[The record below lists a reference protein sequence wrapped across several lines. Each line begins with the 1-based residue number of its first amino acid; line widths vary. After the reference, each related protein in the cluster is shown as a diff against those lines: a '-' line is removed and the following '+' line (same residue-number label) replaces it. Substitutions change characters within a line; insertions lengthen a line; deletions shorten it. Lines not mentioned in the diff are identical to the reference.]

1 MRITLLSF
9 LICFMGI
16 STPIS
21 LYAQSSFYQTTNAKV
36 NFYSSAPVEDIE
48 ATSNSGVSVLNT
60 KNGSMSFRVKMRT
73 FQFEKALMQEHF
85 NENYMESEEFPSAG
99 FKAQFRENIN
109 MDSAQLQNLILKGT
123 LTIHGVS
130 REREIPVTVQV
141 SEDKQKIML
150 DSEFEVACK
159 DHDIKI
165 PKLLWENIAEVIEVK
180 VELEYKIIKE

>member
-9 LICFMGI
+9 FLCIAGI
-16 STPIS
+16 STPIF
-21 LYAQSSFYQTTNAKV
+21 LYAQSSFYQTTKAQV

-48 ATSNSGVSVLNT
+48 ATSNAGVSVLNT
-60 KNGSMSFRVKMRT
+60 KNGSMSFRVNMRT

-85 NENYMESEEFPSAG
+85 NENYMESEKFPTAS
-99 FKAQFRENIN
+99 FKAQFIENIN
-109 MDSAQLQNLILKGT
+109 MGSTNLQKLILKGT

-130 REREIPVTVQV
+130 KEREIPVTVNV

-150 DSEFEVACK
+150 ESEFKVACK
-159 DHDIKI
+159 DHDIRI
-165 PKLLWENIAEVIEVK
+165 PKLLWENIAEIIEVK